1 MTARN
6 TTKKPAEQ
14 SAAVDEQQNINPAD
28 DKAAADQQNINPA
41 DGDAMASKQDT
52 AADDE
57 AAVETYCVEVVARA
71 KGVQRI
77 NLRDDASA
85 DDDSNIDHAVSVG
98 THLKAVADLGEWT
111 KLTHGLYIMS
121 KYVKKL

>member
-6 TTKKPAEQ
+6 TAKKPAEQ
-14 SAAVDEQQNINPAD
+14 PAAIDEQRNIDNADGEAAAGQQDTGAD
-28 DKAAADQQNINPA
+28 DAAA
-41 DGDAMASKQDT
+41 
-52 AADDE
+52 
-57 AAVETYCVEVVARA
+57 ETYCVEVVARA
-71 KGVQRI
+71 KGVRKI

-85 DDDSNIDHAVSVG
+85 DDDSNIDHAVPVG
-98 THLKAVADLGEWT
+98 TRLKAVEDLGDWT

>member
-14 SAAVDEQQNINPAD
+14 PAAIDEKQNINPAD
-28 DKAAADQQNINPA
+28 EKAAADRQSIDLS
-41 DGDAMASKQDT
+41 DGDATASQQDT

-85 DDDSNIDHAVSVG
+85 DDDSNIDHTVSVG
-98 THLKAVADLGEWT
+98 TRLKAVADLGEWT